1 MISIQYLNIRL
12 NKERSPAH
20 EYGGNTE
27 LLASFKQKHID
38 TTDSWA
44 EYLALWIKFTS
55 AVAVCRPAV

>member
-1 MISIQYLNIRL
+1 MDLKDTRQSIWNFMISIQYLNIRL

-38 TTDSWA
+38 TTDS
-44 EYLALWIKFTS
+44 
-55 AVAVCRPAV
+55 